1 MNMVKQ
7 AQQMKKRM
15 AEMQAEIAKLEMEG
29 EAGGGLVKVRVT
41 GENKL
46 TGVQLDPKAAED
58 LETLEDLILVAAN
71 NALEKVQTHVSGEM
85 KKLTGGMNLPF

>member
-46 TGVQLDPKAAED
+46 TGVVLDPKALED
-58 LETLEDLILVAAN
+58 QETLEDMILVAAN

-85 KKLTGGMNLPF
+85 QKLTGGMNLPF